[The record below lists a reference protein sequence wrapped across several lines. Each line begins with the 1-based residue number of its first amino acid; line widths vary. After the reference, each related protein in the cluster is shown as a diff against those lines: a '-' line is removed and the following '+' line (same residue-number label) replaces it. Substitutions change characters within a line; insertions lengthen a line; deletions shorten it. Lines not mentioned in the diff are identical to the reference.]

1 MDLKLTAVTDAANPT
16 EGDLH
21 LDGEAAVLV
30 DGREAIAQHLR
41 IRLRFFLGEWFLDE
55 RQGIPFY
62 RDILVKNPSRRLVES
77 ILKRVIVDTPGVDS
91 LDKFEL
97 SIDAATRSATVS
109 FTVVTTD
116 GETLRSDDYEP
127 LILEGLS

>member
-1 MDLKLTAVTDAANPT
+1 MDLQLTAVTDAANPT

-21 LDGEAAVLV
+21 LDGEALSLV
-30 DGREAIAQHLR
+30 DGREAIAQHIR

-55 RQGIPFY
+55 REGVPFY
-62 RDILVKNPSRRLVES
+62 RDILIKNPSRRLVES
-77 ILKRVIVDTPGVDS
+77 VFRRVIIETPGVDS

-97 SIDAATRSATVS
+97 AIDAATRTATLS
-109 FTVVTTD
+109 FTAVTND
-116 GETLRSDDYEP
+116 GERIRSDDYDP